1 MILSASTHRVRP
13 VRAALR
19 HLHTELVFQ
28 IREIMK
34 QPDAAFVRGFP
45 SMVAAVEAGLRH
57 EELLLE
63 LLGDRHLR
71 ERRAENAMILCSL
84 HRVASRVERGDAEM
98 GRQIASALVVVLS
111 LHRLSTVL
119 AGAGMPRPLRMRCR
133 FAGQRQQQAVPARR
147 RQPRR
152 RQ

>member
-1 MILSASTHRVRP
+1 MILSASTHRLGP

-19 HLHTELVFQ
+19 HLHMELVFQ

-34 QPDAAFVRGFP
+34 QPDAGFVHGFP

-63 LLGDRHLR
+63 LLGNRHLH
-71 ERRAENAMILCSL
+71 ERRAENAMLLCAL
-84 HRVASRVERGDAEM
+84 HRVASRVERGDAET
-98 GRQIASALVVVLS
+98 GRQTAAALAIVLS

-119 AGAGMPRPLRMRCR
+119 ARNGMPRPFRLRCR
-133 FAGQRQQQAVPARR
+133 FAAERKGTIPARL

-152 RQ
+152 RR

>member
-84 HRVASRVERGDAEM
+84 HRVASRVERGDAET
-98 GRQIASALVVVLS
+98 GRQIAAALAVVLS
-111 LHRLSTVL
+111 LHRLSAVL
-119 AGAGMPRPLRMRCR
+119 ARAGMPRPLRLRCR
-133 FAGQRQQQAVPARR
+133 FAAERKDAIPARL

-152 RQ
+152 RR

>member
-1 MILSASTHRVRP
+1 MILSASPHRVRP

-34 QPDAAFVRGFP
+34 QPDAGFVHGFP

-84 HRVASRVERGDAEM
+84 HRVASRVERGDAET
-98 GRQIASALVVVLS
+98 GRQIAAE
-111 LHRLSTVL
+111 RKD
-119 AGAGMPRPLRMRCR
+119 AI
-133 FAGQRQQQAVPARR
+133 PARL
-147 RQPRR
+147 RQPQRR
-152 RQ
+152 R

>member
-1 MILSASTHRVRP
+1 MILSASTSRSRP

-19 HLHTELVFQ
+19 HLHAGLVLQ
-28 IREIMK
+28 IREVLGL
-34 QPDAAFVRGFP
+34 PDAGFVRGFA

-63 LLGDRHLR
+63 MQGDRHVY

-84 HRVASRVERGDAEM
+84 HRVASRVERGDAEA
-98 GRQIASALVVVLS
+98 GRQLASALVVVLS

-119 AGAGMPRPLRMRCR
+119 ARAGAPCRRRRHR
-133 FAGQRQQQAVPARR
+133 FAWEAKGAVAAPARHLHR
-147 RQPRR
+147 KR
-152 RQ
+152 